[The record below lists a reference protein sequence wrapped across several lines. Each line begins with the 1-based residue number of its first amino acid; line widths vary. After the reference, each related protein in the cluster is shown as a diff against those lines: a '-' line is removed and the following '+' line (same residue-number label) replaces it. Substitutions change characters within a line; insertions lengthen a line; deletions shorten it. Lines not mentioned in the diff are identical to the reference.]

1 MSDPTSSPDN
11 NNDLPSPLVEMAQG
25 DEGFLVWLQGLD
37 ELVREAA
44 SIGLRSIDRAELLAL
59 YEHHCNLYDALD
71 AITEKDPILA
81 KMRRG

>member
-1 MSDPTSSPDN
+1 MSDPTSSSEN
-11 NNDLPSPLVEMAQG
+11 NKDLPSPLVEIAQG
-25 DEGFLVWLQGLD
+25 DEGFLLWLQGVD

-59 YEHHCNLYDALD
+59 YEHHCNPYHALD

>member
-1 MSDPTSSPDN
+1 MSDPTSAPDN
-11 NNDLPSPLVEMAQG
+11 NKAIPSPLLEIAQG
-25 DEGFLVWLQGLD
+25 DEGFLEWLLGLD

-44 SIGLRSIDRAELLAL
+44 SIGLRSIDHAELRAL
-59 YEHHCNLYDALD
+59 YEDHCKPYDALD

>member
-1 MSDPTSSPDN
+1 MSDPTSSSEN
-11 NNDLPSPLVEMAQG
+11 NKDLPSPLVEIAQG
-25 DEGFLVWLQGLD
+25 DEGFLLWLQGVD

-59 YEHHCNLYDALD
+59 YEHHCNPYDALD